1 MTKRLSFGLLPGL
14 LLFGTIWGFS
24 EATFGEYLYANNI
37 PHASIYLTFIAVV
50 ILAAARIS
58 SSFALTGTIIGLIA
72 MLFKLVNVP
81 FYGCHLLA
89 IALLGTGFDAAYALM
104 KRFQGTPYRAPL
116 VGITANYIGRA
127 LFAVSIMYVVRY
139 EHWTVA
145 GLPKVIDYIFI
156 SGTVSAAGAMIAV
169 PIGERLAVVLHA
181 MSMPKLFPR
190 LSSGVALVATA
201 CVWALQ
207 LAM

>member
-1 MTKRLSFGLLPGL
+1 MSNRLTSGLFPVL

-24 EATFGEYLYANNI
+24 EATFGEYLYAHNI
-37 PHASIYLTFIAVV
+37 PHASIYLTFIAVA

-58 SSFALTGTIIGLIA
+58 SSFAWTGTIIGLIA

-81 FYGCHLLA
+81 FFGCHLLA

-116 VGITANYIGRA
+116 VGITANYIGRT

-139 EHWTVA
+139 DHWTAA

-156 SGTVSAAGAMIAV
+156 SGTVSAAGAMIAA
-169 PIGERLAVVLHA
+169 PIGERLAVVMRTL
-181 MSMPKLFPR
+181 SWPKLYPR
-190 LSSGVALVATA
+190 LSSGAALLATA
-201 CVWALQ
+201 CVWVVQ